1 MANIE
6 MFLAILFAGTAA
18 GMIVYWTHEFENW
31 SKWAIGLN
39 CAVILLFTSK
49 DLWSWLRYESGNFE
63 AFLDALATGVTPS
76 MMLGMAGLKAIT
88 YTTGLIA
95 GALFLRREYR
105 FY

>member
-1 MANIE
+1 ME
-6 MFLAILFAGTAA
+6 SVELFLAILFAGAAA
-18 GMIVYWTHEFENW
+18 GMIVYWTHEFEHW

-39 CAVILLFTSK
+39 SAVIVLFASK
-49 DLWSWLRYESGNFE
+49 DLWSLVRYESGNFE
-63 AFLDALATGVTPS
+63 AFLDVLATGVTPS

-88 YTTGLIA
+88 YITGLIA